1 MDSIR
6 VSEALDPRSIRGEAT
21 IIKLPTALLL
31 TTLLIV
37 GYNNLWKTELFSSWY
52 SSKKPIIPAII
63 PF

>member
-21 IIKLPTALLL
+21 IITLPALVL